1 MTLENVTLVIMN
13 RKCLPEECAHIVYIR
28 LCTHITEA
36 PYLVEGKSADA
47 VSGQLHR
54 VQHGDLDHPIGL
66 RST

>member
-13 RKCLPEECAHIVYIR
+13 RNCLLEGCVHTVYIH
-28 LCTHITEA
+28 LCPYITEA
-36 PYLVEGKSADA
+36 LYLVEGKSADA

-66 RST
+66 GSS